1 MGFFN
6 FDSPVMAFLGK
17 AAEYMLVSLMCL
29 VCCIPVFTIG
39 AALTAQYYVGLK
51 LIKGEDVPFFKAYIK
66 SFKENFKQATIIWI
80 IELLIYVFL
89 AYDWYLIYSTGG
101 DNYNLTMRILLAVVS
116 LFFVMAGIAVF
127 ALISRFCMTTKEAL
141 KGAFAYTYTNI
152 PRMLG
157 VLILTALPTIASWKY
172 SNWLIPIWPVGSAMC
187 LYLISYN
194 FMKSF
199 KALEKHV
206 LGEDDEA
213 ENTEENSP

>member
-1 MGFFN
+1 M
-6 FDSPVMAFLGK
+6 
-17 AAEYMLVSLMCL
+17 
-29 VCCIPVFTIG
+29 IW
-39 AALTAQYYVGLK
+39 K
-51 LIKGEDVPFFKAYIK
+51 LLNAIHWKGPHLFDVPFFKAYIK

-80 IELLIYVFL
+80 IELLIYAFL
-89 AYDWYLIYSTGG
+89 GYDWYLIYSTGG

-199 KALEKHV
+199 KALEMHV
-206 LGEDDEA
+206 LGEDEDVEK
-213 ENTEENSP
+213 NSP